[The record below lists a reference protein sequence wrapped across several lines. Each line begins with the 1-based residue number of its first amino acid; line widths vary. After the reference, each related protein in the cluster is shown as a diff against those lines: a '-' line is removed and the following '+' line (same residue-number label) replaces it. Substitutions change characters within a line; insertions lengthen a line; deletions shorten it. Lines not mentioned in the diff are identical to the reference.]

1 MTNYT
6 LEKWVEYHGSNVPIE
21 NHQAEFEKW
30 LDWRLSVDYGETIG
44 LAPSI
49 ISEERNYKPYLGKNG
64 RLIDGKKQ
72 HREYLKE
79 NGFIEISGE
88 QKHLDKIKSDKKV
101 ASKKARRK
109 RIEEYLAG
117 KPLHESQRTA

>member
-1 MTNYT
+1 MPLYDIRCNKCGKIEEIYRSIS
-6 LEKWVEYHGSNVPIE
+6 EIE
-21 NHQAEFEKW
+21 N
-30 LDWRLSVDYGETIG
+30 LPLCCSVRTERMMS
-44 LAPSI
+44 APHI
-49 ISEERNYKPYLGKNG
+49 VSEERNYKPYLGKNG

-79 NGFIEISGE
+79 NGFIEVSGE